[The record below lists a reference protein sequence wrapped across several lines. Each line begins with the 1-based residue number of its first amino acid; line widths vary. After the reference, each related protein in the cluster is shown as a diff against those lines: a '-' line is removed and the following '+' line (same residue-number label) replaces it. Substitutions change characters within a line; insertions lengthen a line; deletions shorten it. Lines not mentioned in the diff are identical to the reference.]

1 MSQYSMKRGLS
12 VIQKKVIQE
21 LVMQDVTKKTI
32 ANIAEEYG
40 INERT
45 IYRWKNDI
53 EFVEELNKQND
64 LSLQA
69 FTYEATNK
77 LKGLVRHGNSEQAVI
92 NAIKLVMQSQGKLK
106 EQEGVNVNVNTNIQ
120 SEGVGS
126 DLLADLDAILNG
138 E

>member
-12 VIQKKVIQE
+12 LQQKKVINE

-32 ANIAEEYG
+32 AEIAEEQG

-45 IYRWKNDI
+45 IYRWKNDV

-69 FTYEATNK
+69 FTYEATNQ
-77 LKGLVRHGNSEQAVI
+77 LKRLVRHGNSEQAVI

-106 EQEGVNVNVNTNIQ
+106 ETEGVQVSVNNNIAQEGVP
-120 SEGVGS
+120 S
-126 DLLADLDAILNG
+126 DLLADIDALLKG
-138 E
+138 

>member
-12 VIQKKVIQE
+12 LQQKKVISE

-32 ANIAEEYG
+32 AEIAEEQG

-45 IYRWKNDI
+45 IYRWKNDV

-69 FTYEATNK
+69 FTYEATNQ
-77 LKGLVRHGNSEQAVI
+77 LKRLVRHGNSEQAVI

-106 EQEGVNVNVNTNIQ
+106 ETEGVQVNVSNNIRKD
-120 SEGVGS
+120 GVS
-126 DLLADLDAILNG
+126 DEFIADLDAILKG
-138 E
+138 

>member
-1 MSQYSMKRGLS
+1 MKRGLS
-12 VIQKKVIQE
+12 LQQKKVINE

-32 ANIAEEYG
+32 AEIAEEQG

-45 IYRWKNDI
+45 IYRWKNDV

-69 FTYEATNK
+69 FTYEATNQ
-77 LKGLVRHGNSEQAVI
+77 LKRLVRHGNSEQAVI

-106 EQEGVNVNVNTNIQ
+106 ENEGVQVSVNNNIAQEGVP
-120 SEGVGS
+120 S
-126 DLLADLDAILNG
+126 DLLADIDALLKG
-138 E
+138 